1 MGVGKGQMAD
11 SNNLTEADILA
22 MAQAADEGRDYN
34 PIPKEDEKPKAE
46 APATE
51 KASGDTEQKPAP
63 AEEAET
69 KQEASSEVSA
79 TEEKSEEAKSSL
91 TTQPSEDKSES
102 ASEQKKPSRYEKAK
116 GRLEKEWEDVR
127 AEKARLKAE
136 REAIEQ
142 AKAQREASQP
152 GSETPKT
159 GNRRFSADDYREAA
173 KSYREEGRDDLAKLA
188 ETKATEVETEERRE
202 IEQKTQTELKSAW
215 DKNLLEEVEAN
226 PDLKDSNS
234 SLYKAVSEM
243 LQNHAILRNYP
254 AGIKDA
260 VGIAKIRLQA
270 ETASDLKKKVAEYER
285 ELAQLRK
292 ATTPASSQP
301 SGPAKTKS
309 FGELSLEEQERELMR
324 MAGEVDR
331 NG

>member
-1 MGVGKGQMAD
+1 MAD

-34 PIPKEDEKPKAE
+34 PTPKEDEKPKAE

-188 ETKATEVETEERRE
+188 ETKATEVETEERKE

-215 DKNLLEEVEAN
+215 DKNLLDEVEAN

-309 FGELSLEEQERELMR
+309 FSELSLDEQERELMR
-324 MAGEVDR
+324 MAGEADR

>member
-1 MGVGKGQMAD
+1 MAD

-34 PIPKEDEKPKAE
+34 PIPKEDEKAKAE
-46 APATE
+46 TPESE

-63 AEEAET
+63 AENAEN
-69 KQEASSEVSA
+69 KQETSSEVSA

-102 ASEQKKPSRYEKAK
+102 ASEEKKPSRYQRSLS
-116 GRLEKEWEDVR
+116 RLEKEWENVKEER
-127 AEKARLKAE
+127 ARLKAE

-152 GSETPKT
+152 SSETPKT
-159 GNRRFSADDYREAA
+159 GNRRFSAEDYRDAA
-173 KSYREEGRDDLAKLA
+173 KSYREEGRDDLARLA
-188 ETKATEVETEERRE
+188 ETKATEVETEERKE
-202 IEQKTQTELKSAW
+202 IEQKTQAELKSAW

-309 FGELSLEEQERELMR
+309 FSELSLDEQERELMR

>member
-1 MGVGKGQMAD
+1 MAD

-34 PIPKEDEKPKAE
+34 PTPKEDEKPKAE

-79 TEEKSEEAKSSL
+79 NEEKSEEAKSSL

-142 AKAQREASQP
+142 AKAKREASQP

-309 FGELSLEEQERELMR
+309 FSELSLDEQERELMR